1 MSAAAEAKPAA
12 TKNVG
17 AVKAGDGEYIFQL
30 AELAGLDAGTG
41 YSTAFGPVVEGER
54 MQIGLM
60 NKARGTGA
68 RPHSHPNE
76 QWNYVIKGRLR
87 VYIEGQEERI
97 VGPGTLLYFPA
108 NKIHATVAL
117 PDEDVVFFVAKDLS
131 YGIVGKAAD
140 GTMSGPHY
148 DEGFA
153 PENEGSTPK
162 K

>member
-1 MSAAAEAKPAA
+1 MPAPSRPA
-12 TKNVG
+12 TGNTF
-17 AVKAGDGEYIFQL
+17 FQL

-76 QWNYVIKGRLR
+76 QWNYVIKGKLR

-97 VGPGTLLYFPA
+97 VGPGTLLYFSRQQDPRHGGAAGRGRGVLRRQGPVARHRRQGGGRHHVRPA
-108 NKIHATVAL
+108 LRRGFRPEERGLSFIEPADVHAH
-117 PDEDVVFFVAKDLS
+117 KR
-131 YGIVGKAAD
+131 
-140 GTMSGPHY
+140 GT
-148 DEGFA
+148 DR
-153 PENEGSTPK
+153 
-162 K
+162 